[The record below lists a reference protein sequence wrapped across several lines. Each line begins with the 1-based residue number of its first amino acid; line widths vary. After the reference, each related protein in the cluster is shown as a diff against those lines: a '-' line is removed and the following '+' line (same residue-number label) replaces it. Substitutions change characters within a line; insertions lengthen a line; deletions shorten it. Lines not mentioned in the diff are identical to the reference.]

1 MRQIFSSPR
10 LENVERVAQ
19 LLEEEGI
26 EARITNGRSY
36 RGARRGN
43 FSYREADQQ
52 PQPAV
57 WVVRSDDQPK
67 ARELLRALGLL
78 DSGRSPTSYLP
89 TSVLERDRPSADEAG
104 RKRMFRLKMGLLVAI
119 AAAMGLGLFAW
130 RSSPEI
136 ASTTPTATPGAASA
150 VAVPASDAAPAE
162 AAATTH
168 VVDTPTALAAK
179 LIAAE
184 LGAHDDRAICL
195 SVDGTDPAPR
205 VLEQLSAAERARIHP
220 RSDCTTDAASAL
232 AIEVREYRT
241 DGSGVGTVQVEVADT
256 GADGRR
262 RAQTRTLE
270 VRRDDLQWR
279 IERVVL

>member
-19 LLEEEGI
+19 LLEEQGI

-89 TSVLERDRPSADEAG
+89 TSVLERDRPSTDEAG

-119 AAAMGLGLFAW
+119 AAAMGFGLFAW
-130 RSSPEI
+130 RSAPKV
-136 ASTTPTATPGAASA
+136 ASTAPATPGATPAA
-150 VAVPASDAAPAE
+150 PLPASDAPTPD
-162 AAATTH
+162 AATY

-184 LGAHDDRAICL
+184 LGAHDDGTVCL
-195 SVDGTDPAPR
+195 AVDGADPAPR
-205 VLEQLSAAERARIHP
+205 VLEQLPEAERARIRP
-220 RSDCTTDAASAL
+220 RSACATDATAAL
-232 AIEVREYRT
+232 TIEIREYRT
-241 DGSGVGTVQVEVADT
+241 DGSGGGTVQVEVADT
-256 GADGRR
+256 GTDGRR